1 MPAVRYSRF
10 VQHVIFDFVSRDG
23 LLAIFI
29 LMTLESAIIPI
40 PSELVMT
47 LAGFFAALGKLNLW
61 EAIVVAIIANV
72 LGSFILYI
80 VGRTGGRALVE
91 RWGRYVLLKPK
102 DIDRAEVWFSRHGEP
117 AVIISRLLPVVRS
130 IISLPAGIAEMPPT
144 RFGLFTLIGSL
155 PFVTLLA
162 LAGYWLGSSYSE
174 IVNILEYAGY
184 VLGAAL
190 IALIVIF
197 IWRRLH
203 RGKALISE

>member
-1 MPAVRYSRF
+1 
-10 VQHVIFDFVSRDG
+10 VQHVIYDFVSQDG
-23 LLAIFI
+23 LIAIFI

-61 EAIVVAIIANV
+61 EAIVVAIVANV
-72 LGSFILYI
+72 LGSFILYV

-130 IISLPAGIAEMPPT
+130 IISLPAGIAEMSPT
-144 RFGLFTLIGSL
+144 RFGLFTLIGSV

-184 VLGAAL
+184 ILGAAL
-190 IALIVIF
+190 IVLIVVF
-197 IWRRLH
+197 LWRRL
-203 RGKALISE
+203 RKGNTLVSE

>member
-1 MPAVRYSRF
+1 M
-10 VQHVIFDFVSRDG
+10 QHVIYDFVSQDG
-23 LLAIFI
+23 LIAIFI

-61 EAIVVAIIANV
+61 EAIVVAIVANV
-72 LGSFILYI
+72 LGSFILYV

-130 IISLPAGIAEMPPT
+130 IISLPAGIAEMSPT
-144 RFGLFTLIGSL
+144 RFGLFTLIGSV

-184 VLGAAL
+184 ILGAAL
-190 IALIVIF
+190 IVLIVVF
-197 IWRRLH
+197 LWRRL
-203 RGKALISE
+203 RKGNTLVSE